1 MYTSTQQS
9 LYKKEIYMVSINKN
23 SSKPYYEQLML
34 SIKEDIL
41 NGLLQPGDRLPS
53 VREMARLLL
62 MNPNTV
68 SKAYKLLE
76 SQEVIVTVKGKG
88 TYVKKIDTELRD
100 EFKIQK
106 LKKDFNDLVI
116 EANYLNVS
124 IEEMSQWLNDSYRH
138 LKGE

>member
-1 MYTSTQQS
+1 
-9 LYKKEIYMVSINKN
+9 MVSINKN

-100 EFKIQK
+100 EFQIQK
-106 LKKDFNDLVI
+106 IKKEFNDLVI

>member
-1 MYTSTQQS
+1 
-9 LYKKEIYMVSINKN
+9 MVSINKN

>member
-1 MYTSTQQS
+1 
-9 LYKKEIYMVSINKN
+9 MVSINKT

-34 SIKEDIL
+34 GIKEDIL
-41 NGLLQPGDRLPS
+41 SGLLQAGDQLPS
-53 VREMARLLL
+53 VREMARDLM

-88 TYVKKIDTELRD
+88 TYVKKIDTSLRD
-100 EFKIQK
+100 EYQIKKI
-106 LKKDFNDLVI
+106 KKKFNDLII

-124 IEEMSQWLNDSYRH
+124 KNEISQWLDESYQDLR
-138 LKGE
+138 GE

>member
-1 MYTSTQQS
+1 
-9 LYKKEIYMVSINKN
+9 MVSINKT

-41 NGLLQPGDRLPS
+41 NGLLQSGDRLPS

-88 TYVKKIDTELRD
+88 TYVKKIDTDLRD
-100 EFKIQK
+100 EFQIKKI
-106 LKKDFNDLVI
+106 KKEFNDLVI

>member
-1 MYTSTQQS
+1 
-9 LYKKEIYMVSINKN
+9 MVSINKN

-100 EFKIQK
+100 EFQIQK
-106 LKKDFNDLVI
+106 IKKEFNDLVI
-116 EANYLNVS
+116 EANYLNLS

>member
-1 MYTSTQQS
+1 
-9 LYKKEIYMVSINKN
+9 MVSINKN

-34 SIKEDIL
+34 SLKEDIL

-100 EFKIQK
+100 EFQIQK
-106 LKKDFNDLVI
+106 IKKEFNDLVI